1 MTRTPEEL
9 APQQAGEPEP
19 SDVQSTPAE
28 QLPSGVSARMLAASV
43 YYGPLPPPDDLK
55 AYSEIVPDAAERML
69 AMAEKQAHHRQ
80 EMERRQLEL
89 DRVGT
94 LTSLRHERWGLVC
107 GTVCVLALIA
117 AALWIAWLGNTNAAA
132 ILGTGTLAGVATAF
146 VVGTR
151 ARQRQ
156 VGVQPTSSRQPP
168 PELQDEQP
176 SAPPPAKGTG
186 Q

>member
-1 MTRTPEEL
+1 MIPTPEEL
-9 APQQAGEPEP
+9 APQPTDKP
-19 SDVQSTPAE
+19 SDVQQTPAE
-28 QLPSGVSARMLAASV
+28 QLPSGVAARMLAASV

-55 AYSEIVPDAAERML
+55 AYNEIVPDAAERML

-89 DRVGT
+89 DRLGT

-156 VGVQPTSSRQPP
+156 VGTQPTSSQPAP
-168 PELQDEQP
+168 PELQSEQ
-176 SAPPPAKGTG
+176 SDVPPPGRDTR

>member
-9 APQQAGEPEP
+9 TPQPTDEP
-19 SDVQSTPAE
+19 SGVQPTPVE

-55 AYSEIVPDAAERML
+55 AYNEIVPDAAERML

-80 EMERRQLEL
+80 EMEHRQLEL
-89 DRVGT
+89 DRLGT

-156 VGVQPTSSRQPP
+156 VGAQPTSSQPAS
-168 PELQDEQP
+168 PELQPDQ
-176 SAPPPAKGTG
+176 SDVPPPATG
-186 Q
+186 AGQ